1 MSLLRQADLSMNAKT
16 DKQEV
21 HSLMLVTKSAIIGDD
36 IAGFVIPSGES
47 TPNKTES
54 TSAEALKP
62 LSTVESTAKTI
73 HVSKHGRGRG
83 AASEPKPRR
92 DLSPTIRGGSRR
104 NVGDETLH
112 LPKEAGVGETSMA
125 REHVW

>member
-1 MSLLRQADLSMNAKT
+1 MSPLRQSDLSMNAKT

-47 TPNKTES
+47 TPSKTES

-62 LSTVESTAKTI
+62 LSTVKSTAKQSMYQNTAEAEEQPEEQS
-73 HVSKHGRGRG
+73 VN
-83 AASEPKPRR
+83 P
-92 DLSPTIRGGSRR
+92 SR
-104 NVGDETLH
+104 DETFR
-112 LPKEAGVGETSMA
+112 PP
-125 REHVW
+125 